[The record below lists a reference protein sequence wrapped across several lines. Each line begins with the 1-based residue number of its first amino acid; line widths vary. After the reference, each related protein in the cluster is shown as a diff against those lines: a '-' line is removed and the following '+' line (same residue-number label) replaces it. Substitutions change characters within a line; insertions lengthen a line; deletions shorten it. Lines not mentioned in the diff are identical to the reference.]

1 LAVTDEAIEKI
12 KRMIV
17 SGEVRPGEKLPKEKE
32 LAARLGLSRSS
43 LREAVRAL
51 NLVGVLSVRQGDGT
65 YVTSLEPP
73 LLLDAVGLI
82 VELSQGRT
90 VLELLEVRRVIEPGA
105 TALGTARIDGAGLE
119 RLRGCMERME
129 SARDAQALVEADDEF
144 HATIVGAAGNAA
156 LSSMVRA
163 LSTRTMRARV
173 WRALA
178 DEGVVEQTKL
188 SHRAIYAAVESRDP
202 ELARATATT
211 HISEVEFWFRRAL
224 DSRRNGGD
232 GLGLAQRGAGESA
245 EGAS

>member
-1 LAVTDEAIEKI
+1 
-12 KRMIV
+12 MIV

-105 TALGTARIDGAGLE
+105 TALGTARIDEAGLE

-156 LSSMVRA
+156 LSAVVRA

-178 DEGVVEQTKL
+178 DEGVVEQTKYG
-188 SHRAIYAAVESRDP
+188 HRAIYAAVESRDP

-224 DSRRNGGD
+224 DSRRNGGG
-232 GLGLAQRGAGESA
+232 GLDLAQREVGASA
-245 EGAS
+245 EGAP